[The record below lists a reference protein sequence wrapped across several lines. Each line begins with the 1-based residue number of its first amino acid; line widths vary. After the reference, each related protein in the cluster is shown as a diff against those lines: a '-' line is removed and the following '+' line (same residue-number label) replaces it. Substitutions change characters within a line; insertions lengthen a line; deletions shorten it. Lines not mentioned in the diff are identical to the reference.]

1 MSLDHKEGRWGSD
14 REDLNAPLLALF
26 LGPNQQPNPWKQRKS
41 PLEMVMD

>member
-1 MSLDHKEGRWGSD
+1 MSLDHEEQGRWGSD

-26 LGPNQQPNPWKQRKS
+26 HQQPSPWKQRKS